1 VAQLILTCQVNT
13 STALMKMLNNKMFGT
28 ITYHS
33 AQLGLFLTSKS
44 LSTEQMLLTNQPLH
58 HQFILQAVKDPE

>member
-1 VAQLILTCQVNT
+1 
-13 STALMKMLNNKMFGT
+13 MLNNKMFGT

-44 LSTEQMLLTNQPLH
+44 LSTEQMQPTNQLLH
-58 HQFILQAVKDPE
+58 QQFILQAVKDQD